1 MKRKLKTYQDFRN
14 EHIKENFMK
23 RDDFINK
30 DKTSDEN
37 LEDIKENDEE
47 VIDSDK
53 NIEDSEAENQEVDV
67 IVDEPS
73 KKEVTVEIEATFN
86 PSICTPTDFGAPK
99 IFSVVRMMTQ
109 NGEKIGMCYTE
120 NVGEYGSPLHNNIDF
135 NSACNIVKT
144 CCQEMCLD
152 EFNVEN
158 DKIIGIIPTFMIPKN
173 KKETTSYI
181 PK

>member
-1 MKRKLKTYQDFRN
+1 MNRKLKTYQDFRN
-14 EHIKENFMK
+14 EHIKENFM
-23 RDDFINK
+23 NK

-47 VIDSDK
+47 VIETDK
-53 NIEDSEAENQEVDV
+53 NIEDSENQEVDV

-73 KKEVTVEIEATFN
+73 KKEVSVEIEVEATFN

-144 CCQEMCLD
+144 CCQEMCL
-152 EFNVEN
+152 
-158 DKIIGIIPTFMIPKN
+158 
-173 KKETTSYI
+173 
-181 PK
+181 